1 MSRAVLLLGAPMCF
15 IIQARP
21 VKLWVKEMLYIL
33 LGDPPS
39 IILSLL
45 PAPQQACLSLS
56 DEDALRLIYGNDAP
70 ARKVEFERE
79 EVEDDDADALKLYD
93 AQEDESGN
101 ESSEESSEDEN

>member
-21 VKLWVKEMLYIL
+21 VKLWIKEMLYIL
-33 LGDPPS
+33 LGNPPS

-70 ARKVEFERE
+70 ARKVDGE
-79 EVEDDDADALKLYD
+79 EEEDDDGTFKVYD
-93 AQEDESGN
+93 AQEEESEN
-101 ESSEESSEDEN
+101 ESSEESSEDESEG